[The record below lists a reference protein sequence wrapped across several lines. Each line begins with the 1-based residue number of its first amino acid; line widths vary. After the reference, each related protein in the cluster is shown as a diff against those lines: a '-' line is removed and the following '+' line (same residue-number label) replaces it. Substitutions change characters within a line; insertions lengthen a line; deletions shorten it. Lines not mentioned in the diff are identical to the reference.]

1 MAPNRLMMYLRNLRY
16 GPAFRRFNFFAF
28 EFPVLEPWERFP
40 HHSHGFLEFSISGVW
55 DGETD
60 LDPAPILYRVSWRR
74 RKPQFV
80 AAVLPVSRCQRSCCS
95 PSPWCLMPNHWHL
108 VLWPRRDGDLAAF
121 VGWLSNTH
129 VRRWRAHRHNS
140 GQGHPYQGP
149 YKRFTI

>member
-60 LDPAPILYRVSWRR
+60 LDQPRFFIEFRGVDVNRDLLQQSFRYPDVSAH
-74 RKPQFV
+74 V
-80 AAVLPVSRCQRSCCS
+80 VVLP
-95 PSPWCLMPNHWHL
+95 PWCLMPNHWHL
-108 VLWPRRDGDLAAF
+108 VLWPWRDGDLAAF
-121 VGWLSNTH
+121 
-129 VRRWRAHRHNS
+129 
-140 GQGHPYQGP
+140 
-149 YKRFTI
+149 